1 MKNSKFLLSF
11 IIILFSGLLLAGCGS
26 PKPAANN
33 NAPTEAEL
41 SGTITISGA
50 WALYPMMVRW
60 GEEFQKLHPKVQF
73 DISAGGAGKGMSDA
87 LANAVDIGMVSRAIY
102 PEEIEKGAFWVSVTK
117 DAVFLAV
124 NAKNPVWETLHKQ
137 GITKEALTGIFIT
150 GEVTTWGQVI
160 GQPDVTTPIHI
171 FTRSDAAGAPAVW
184 AEYLGKKQEDL
195 LGVGVYGDPGE
206 LDAVIKDPLGVGY
219 NNLNYAF
226 DLETGLPVA
235 GAQIVP
241 IDVNNNGVADPEEI
255 TDTKAQ
261 AVEAVATGHYPS
273 PPARELNIVTNGKHN
288 QLTTE
293 FMKWILIDGQKFV
306 NEAGYIPLPENQLQT
321 ELQKLQ

>member
-1 MKNSKFLLSF
+1 MGKSKILFSF
-11 IIILFSGLLLAGCGS
+11 IIIIVFVSALLSGCAQQQ
-26 PKPAANN
+26 PAANN
-33 NAPTEAEL
+33 APSETEL

-87 LANAVDIGMVSRAIY
+87 LANAVDIGMVSRVIY
-102 PEEIEKGAFWVSVTK
+102 PEEAQKGAFWVSVTK

-137 GITKEALTGIFIT
+137 GVTKETLTGIFIT
-150 GEVTTWGQVI
+150 GEITTWGQVV
-160 GQPDVTTPIHI
+160 GQADVTTPIHV

-195 LGVGVYGDPGE
+195 KGVGVYGDPGE
-206 LDAVIKDPLGVGY
+206 LDAVIKDPLGIGY

-226 DLETGLPVA
+226 DMETGLPVT

-241 IDVNNNGVADPEEI
+241 IDVNGNGVADPAEI

-273 PPARELNIVTNGKHN
+273 PPARDLNLVTNGKQN
-288 QLTTE
+288 QLTAT
-293 FMKWILIDGQKFV
+293 FMKWILTDGQKFV
-306 NEAGYIPLPENQLQT
+306 DEAGYIPLPGDQLQA
-321 ELQKLQ
+321 ELKKLQ